1 MPKPE
6 VPTGGITFDT
16 RPPRI
21 NADALGKQLADLFD
35 DGLLDAIHDAID
47 QGQWDEAE
55 GQLWIL
61 AERIGKAR
69 LKATTLAST
78 IHRRVR
84 LPLLEQEGNANG

>member
-1 MPKPE
+1 MKPE
-6 VPTGGITFDT
+6 VPTGGITFDS

-21 NADALGKQLADLFD
+21 TADALGKQLADLFD
-35 DGLLDAIHDAID
+35 DGLLDAIHDALD

-69 LKATTLAST
+69 LKAITLANT
-78 IHRRVR
+78 IHRKVR
-84 LPLLEQEGNANG
+84 SPLLQEEANG